1 MRRKPVMPMSI
12 QREAELTFWH
22 VAVLG
27 TGIAIGTLAIANRL
41 SNLGIGEPPAVLDG
55 EQRTFSWSL
64 GNIAYT
70 VKGHGEPLVMI
81 HGIYAG
87 ASSYE
92 FRHVFD
98 HLAHE
103 FRVYSLDLL
112 GFGRSAHPAVNY
124 TPAIYMQLI
133 EDFVRQVVGG
143 ADQAVSIMA
152 SSLTAAFVI
161 RIAARSP
168 SLYAR
173 LVLIEPTGIENLS
186 DEHISLARTAGYL
199 LLSSPL
205 LGESMYNLICSRPS
219 IRYLLRTQIYSDPT
233 LVSDDMIDV
242 YHTMA
247 HQPGGRYAIASF
259 ISGSL
264 NTSVAGDYSR
274 LRHPILLCWG
284 KDSPLTPLEN
294 VHAFRRDNIHA
305 EVRIF
310 DCGSMPQDEAPD
322 EFVDEVKHWI
332 HTTSTSIRY

>member
-1 MRRKPVMPMSI
+1 MPMNR
-12 QREAELTFWH
+12 QRDAELTFWH
-22 VAVLG
+22 IAVLG
-27 TGIAIGTLAIANRL
+27 TFVAIGTLAVANRL
-41 SNLGIGEPPAVLDG
+41 SSRGVGEPPAVLDG

-98 HLAHE
+98 QLARE

-112 GFGRSAHPAVNY
+112 GFGRSAHPAVSY

-143 ADQAVSIMA
+143 ADQPASIMA

-168 SLYAR
+168 GLYAR

-186 DEHISLARTAGYL
+186 DEHSSLARTLGYL

-219 IRYLLRTQIYSDPT
+219 IRYLLRTQIYSDPN

-259 ISGSL
+259 IAGSL
-264 NTSVAGDYSR
+264 NTSIVGDYSR
-274 LRHPILLCWG
+274 LRHPVLLCWG

-305 EVRIF
+305 ELRIF

-322 EFVDEVKHWI
+322 EFVDEVKQWI
-332 HTTSTSIRY
+332 RTTSTSTRY